1 MSSLSVKVVTRSGEL
16 FSGQAG
22 FVSLPTTEGS
32 LGILPGHLPFLGTIT
47 AGKVKVG
54 MKENDP
60 DARVFE
66 VVPGFV
72 SVDDDRVTIVVDGL

>member
-32 LGILPGHLPFLGTIT
+32 LGILPGHLPFLGT
-47 AGKVKVG
+47 
-54 MKENDP
+54 
-60 DARVFE
+60 RVFE
-66 VVPGFV
+66 IVPGFV
-72 SVDDDRVTIVVDGL
+72 SVDEDKVTIVVDGL

>member
-32 LGILPGHLPFLGTIT
+32 MGILPGHLPLLATVT

-54 MKENDP
+54 KQENDP
-60 DARVFE
+60 DAREFE
-66 VVPGFV
+66 IVPGFV
-72 SVDDDRVTIVVDGL
+72 SVDEDKVTIVVDGL

>member
-1 MSSLSVKVVTRSGEL
+1 MSSLSVRLVTRSGEL

-32 LGILPGHLPFLGTIT
+32 MGILPGHLPLLATIT

-54 MKENDP
+54 AKENDP
-60 DARVFE
+60 DAQEFA

-72 SVDDDRVTIVVDGL
+72 SVDDDKVTIVVDGL

>member
-1 MSSLSVKVVTRSGEL
+1 MSSLSVRLVTRSGEL

-32 LGILPGHLPFLGTIT
+32 MGILPGHLPLLATIT
-47 AGKVKVG
+47 AGKVKVA
-54 MKENDP
+54 KQENDP
-60 DARVFE
+60 DAQEFE

-72 SVDDDRVTIVVDGL
+72 SVDDDKVTIVVDGL

>member
-1 MSSLSVKVVTRSGEL
+1 MSSLSVRLVTRSGEL

-22 FVSLPTTEGS
+22 FVSLPTAEGS
-32 LGILPGHLPFLGTIT
+32 TGILPGHLPLLATIT

-54 MKENDP
+54 QKENDP
-60 DARVFE
+60 DAQEFE

-72 SVDDDRVTIVVDGL
+72 SVDDDKVTIVVDGL